1 MATMRQV
8 VVAGGGLGGLRA
20 VETMRREGFDGR
32 ITLLGDEEEPPYDRP
47 PLSKE
52 VLTGARG
59 PETVYLRPPEKLA
72 ALDAELLLGQ
82 PVGSLSL
89 ERRTVEVGASELAF
103 DGLIVATGT
112 SPRTL
117 PDLDGRPGV
126 HTLRTLSDS
135 IRLGEALKD
144 ARHAT
149 VIGAGFIGSEV
160 AASAR
165 TL

>member
-1 MATMRQV
+1 MAQPRHV
-8 VVAGGGLGGLRA
+8 VVVGAGLGGLRA
-20 VETMRREGFDGR
+20 IETLRREGFDGR
-32 ITLLGDEEEPPYDRP
+32 ITLVGDEDEPPYDRP

-52 VLTGARG
+52 VLTGARA

-82 PVGSLSL
+82 PAGALSL
-89 ERRTVEVGASELAF
+89 ERRSVEVGAAELRF
-103 DGLIVATGT
+103 DALIVATGA

-117 PDLDGRPGV
+117 PELDGRPGAY
-126 HTLRTLSDS
+126 TLRTLSDS
-135 IRLGEALKD
+135 LRLRDVLKQ
-144 ARHAT
+144 APRVV

-165 TL
+165 S